1 MKTRS
6 KPNLATERARQAR
19 LRERRKAEGW
29 RRLTLWVTPHDAETI
44 AGMGGEPW
52 LGRAVKALLC
62 DCMTE
67 RTKPTPKAPE
77 AVPDTVTCPLE
88 TVPDTVVCL
97 VETVPDTTPNHAA
110 LMQEFDRWKTQG
122 LSDVQIAVQFNER
135 GWRTGRGKEF
145 FGGNLKRDWRKWK
158 GEGK

>member
-1 MKTRS
+1 MNKPRS
-6 KPNLATERARQAR
+6 KPNPATERARQAR

-29 RRLTLWVTPHDAETI
+29 RRLTLWVTPSDAEAI
-44 AGMGGEPW
+44 AGLGGEPW

-77 AVPDTVTCPLE
+77 AVPDN
-88 TVPDTVVCL
+88 VVCL

-110 LMQEFDRWKTQG
+110 LMQEFDRLKTQG

-158 GEGK
+158 GE